1 MKPGKPNQR
10 ASTIYMSAETAAR
23 ARAIEKRT
31 GMKSGRLI
39 REFLEH
45 YSRLLELGMPA
56 SVSGATFV
64 MPAVPPWEVESAVPF
79 RGDSEA
85 SRRVDI
91 WRGILDH
98 LDPLPP
104 RIFLMGRTLV
114 HPITNHEEQWARY
127 IRLGGALHI
136 LLQGDLAAG
145 HEDGERVVA
154 ASNSPLN
161 RLKLGSREKTFGVL
175 KRLLDGAEP
184 DKIVVRNSGQ
194 MWIMNNLGIVFRCD
208 GLLDVVLEIRYSE
221 TGHYRSINVILT
233 ARQNPADPLYEL
245 VVRPIEDCWLTSM
258 PEDRMGAQA
267 AGRTA

>member
-1 MKPGKPNQR
+1 MNPGKPDQR

-31 GMKSGRLI
+31 GTKSGRLI
-39 REFLEH
+39 REFLEN

-56 SVSGATFV
+56 SISAATFV
-64 MPAVPPWEVESAVPF
+64 MPAVAPWKVESAVPF
-79 RGDSEA
+79 RGDSDKFR
-85 SRRVDI
+85 SVDI
-91 WRGILDH
+91 WQGILDH

-114 HPITNHEEQWARY
+114 HPITNHEEQCRRY
-127 IRLGGALHI
+127 IRLGGVLHI

-145 HEDGERVVA
+145 IEDDERIVA

-175 KRLLDGAEP
+175 ARLLDGAEP
-184 DKIVVRNSGQ
+184 DQIVVRNSGQ
-194 MWIMNNLGIVFRCD
+194 MWIMNNLGIVFRRD
-208 GLLDVVLEIRYSE
+208 GLLDVVLEVRYSE
-221 TGHYRSINVILT
+221 TGHYRSINVVLT

-245 VVRPIEDCWLTSM
+245 VVRPIEDCWLTSI
-258 PEDRMGAQA
+258 PEYRISAQT
-267 AGRTA
+267 AGHTA